1 MEYQNDRVFTAVL
14 YCLCAHL
21 MFAVMGT
28 CAKYL
33 SGSYH
38 VAEIAFY
45 RNSIIFIPFFL
56 IIVLGRKYHLLKTKR
71 PRLVGF
77 RAVLGGA
84 SVIATFAALAELPMS
99 YATVLFFTS
108 TLLTPALAFFFLKEH
123 IGIHRWGAVLIGMCG
138 VLVIAQPSGE
148 ISLLGLFLAL
158 LAAGMHGIMYTTL
171 RGLKTESPFTV
182 TFYFILAGIFIPA
195 CFMPWVAKGI
205 AEEHIFIFLLTG
217 AAAGIAQICL
227 ASAYKYAPA
236 SFVTPFAY
244 TALLWTIL
252 IDLYLW
258 GYNLEFHYLLTGASL
273 IIGAQIYIIYR
284 EYVNAQRARGKEEG
298 TSDTGVS

>member
-1 MEYQNDRVFTAVL
+1 MKNQEDRVIKAII
-14 YCLCAHL
+14 YCLFAHL
-21 MFAVMGT
+21 MFAAMGT

-33 SGSYH
+33 ANHYH

-56 IIVLGRKYHLLKTKR
+56 FIIIGQKYHLLKTNR
-71 PRLVGF
+71 PKLVGC
-77 RAVLGGA
+77 RAILGGA
-84 SVIATFAALAELPMS
+84 SVIITFSALAELPMS

-123 IGIHRWGAVLIGMCG
+123 VGIHRWGAVLVGMCG
-138 VLVIAQPSGE
+138 VLIIAQPSGE
-148 ISLLGLFLAL
+148 ISLSGLFLAL

-182 TFYFILAGIFIPA
+182 TFYFILAGVFIPA

-205 AEEHIFIFLLTG
+205 ADEHIFIFMLTG
-217 AAAGIAQICL
+217 AAAGIGQICL

-252 IDLYLW
+252 IDLHLW
-258 GYNLEFHYLLTGASL
+258 GYSLDFYYLLAGAGL

-284 EYVNAQRARGKEEG
+284 EYVNAQRARGKD
-298 TSDTGVS
+298 DTPEDKSS